1 MHEKMAC
8 AVRALLNVYF
18 LRLHRLRPR
27 RPNPFYSQFE
37 GVYRGRYA
45 IDHFIIDFM
54 RCAEYFN
61 DVETGLYNVY
71 FLLRSRRRPNP

>member
-1 MHEKMAC
+1 MSFH
-8 AVRALLNVYF
+8 VVVYF

-37 GVYRGRYA
+37 GVCRGRYA

-54 RCAEYFN
+54 RCAGYFI
-61 DVETGLYNVY
+61 DVETGLYNIT
-71 FLLRSRRRPNP
+71 LTKRHMQECGI